1 MKPRRANDGEMSP
14 EERAQ
19 FHRKLELWAYGG
31 RKPKRPM
38 LVCADGQIVR
48 DGEGK
53 SIRSELEAWRQGHK
67 DHAGR
72 KMKPT
77 LIC

>member
-1 MKPRRANDGEMSP
+1 MKPRRAIDGEMSP

-48 DGEGK
+48 DAVVRVSPFDPNWRLGGK
-53 SIRSELEAWRQGHK
+53 DIKITRDER
-67 DHAGR
+67 
-72 KMKPT
+72 
-77 LIC
+77 

>member
-19 FHRKLELWAYGG
+19 FHRKLELWAYAG

-48 DGEGK
+48 DAVVRVSPFDPNWRLGGEDIK
-53 SIRSELEAWRQGHK
+53 IKRDER
-67 DHAGR
+67 
-72 KMKPT
+72 
-77 LIC
+77 

>member
-1 MKPRRANDGEMSP
+1 MEAEMKPRRANDGEMSL

-38 LVCADGQIVR
+38 LVCAEGQIVR
-48 DGEGK
+48 NAVVRVSPFDPNWRPGGEDIK
-53 SIRSELEAWRQGHK
+53 IRRGDK
-67 DHAGR
+67 
-72 KMKPT
+72 
-77 LIC
+77 